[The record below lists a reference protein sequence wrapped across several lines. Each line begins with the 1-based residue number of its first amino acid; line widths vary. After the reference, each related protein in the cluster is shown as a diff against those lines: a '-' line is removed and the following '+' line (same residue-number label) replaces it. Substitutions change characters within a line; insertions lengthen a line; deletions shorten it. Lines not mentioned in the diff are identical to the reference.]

1 MKYLWIGPGMGP
13 KTQEE
18 VISKGGK
25 ILSAFISQ
33 TNLVQGLESLGI
45 DMDSINGPKMNETL
59 FPTVSEERW
68 SRNGHSEDV
77 CVGYRN
83 IKYLNRLTK
92 ERALCKEASA
102 WLKKQKNS
110 DEITIF
116 IYNMHTA
123 YIAAAYHVKKNHPNT
138 KIVLI
143 VPDLPQYMD
152 LSMGKLKKIL
162 KAADWKRIQGYMR
175 YIDKYILYAKPMAE
189 ALGLKDGQW
198 MVMEGS
204 YDPDILGEANEKSDK
219 ISVMY
224 SGVLDLRYG
233 IPELLDAMKLLD
245 DDYELWLTGDG
256 NAVGL
261 IKERAEN
268 DQRIKYFGFLPSRQD
283 LLNKQASASMLI
295 SPRKDDEDASK
306 YCFPSKIFEYM
317 VSGRPVIS
325 CYLEGIPEEYYDYLI
340 ELKHVTPKEIA
351 KTIVDTKT
359 KIKTGV
365 PFKDGRMFVLAN
377 KSKDRQTQKILE
389 FIER

>member
-18 VISKGGK
+18 VISMGGK

-33 TNLVQGLESLGI
+33 TNLVQGLDSLGI
-45 DMDSINGPKMNETL
+45 DMDSINGPNMNEIL

-68 SRNGHSEDV
+68 SRNGYSKDV

-92 ERALCKEASA
+92 ERALRKEANA
-102 WLKKQKNS
+102 WLKRQQNS
-110 DEITIF
+110 DEITVF
-116 IYNMHTA
+116 VYNMHTA

-152 LSMGKLKKIL
+152 LAMGKLKKIL

-175 YIDKYILYAKPMAE
+175 CIDKYILYAKPMAE
-189 ALGLKDGQW
+189 TLGLKDGQW

-204 YDPDILGEANEKSDK
+204 YDPDILGEPNEKSDK

-233 IPELLDAMKLLD
+233 IPELLDAIKLLD
-245 DDYELWLTGDG
+245 DKYELWLTGDG
-256 NAVGL
+256 NAVGQ
-261 IKERAEN
+261 IKERAKN
-268 DQRIKYFGFLPSRQD
+268 DPRIKYFGFLPSRQD

-295 SPRKDDEDASK
+295 SPRRDDEDASK
-306 YCFPSKIFEYM
+306 YCFPSKLFEYM

-325 CYLEGIPEEYYDYLI
+325 CYLESIPEEYHQYLI
-340 ELKHVTPKEIA
+340 ELRAVTPEAIVETIKMSRQALESGNGKEF
-351 KTIVDTKT
+351 V
-359 KIKTGV
+359 IKE
-365 PFKDGRMFVLAN
+365 KN
-377 KSKDRQTQKILE
+377 KYKQAEKMLRFTNKN
-389 FIER
+389 